1 MGRRTS
7 RRLLTDCR
15 PLHPNSLPHMRSVLV
30 AGRTSFMYTY
40 SIYPYVTLLSL
51 PLLHSSFPLSL
62 SSPISLS
69 LLSLPS
75 LLPFPS
81 CLPSPALPSF
91 LSSFPPSFPSLPL
104 FLPSLP
110 SSLPPSLPSSLPPFL
125 HPSLPTFLTHSLT
138 RSFPLFPPAGNSDG
152 VSSWSQWPAWL
163 WYQ

>member
-1 MGRRTS
+1 MGRRIS

-51 PLLHSSFPLSL
+51 PLLHSSFSLSL

-69 LLSLPS
+69 LPSLPS

-81 CLPSPALPSF
+81 CLPSPPLPST
-91 LSSFPPSFPSLPL
+91 PS

-110 SSLPPSLPSSLPPFL
+110 FFLPSLFSFPPFLPPSLPTFLPPSLPSSLPPY
-125 HPSLPTFLTHSLT
+125 LPHSLT

>member
-1 MGRRTS
+1 MMTATVLVWRPKMGRRTS

-51 PLLHSSFPLSL
+51 PLLHSSFPLPL
-62 SSPISLS
+62 SSPISLSLLS

-81 CLPSPALPSF
+81 CLPSPPLLPF
-91 LSSFPPSFPSLPL
+91 

-110 SSLPPSLPSSLPPFL
+110 SSLPTFLPPSLHSL
-125 HPSLPTFLTHSLT
+125 LTHSF
-138 RSFPLFPPAGNSDG
+138 FPSLLSCR
-152 VSSWSQWPAWL
+152 QL
-163 WYQ
+163 